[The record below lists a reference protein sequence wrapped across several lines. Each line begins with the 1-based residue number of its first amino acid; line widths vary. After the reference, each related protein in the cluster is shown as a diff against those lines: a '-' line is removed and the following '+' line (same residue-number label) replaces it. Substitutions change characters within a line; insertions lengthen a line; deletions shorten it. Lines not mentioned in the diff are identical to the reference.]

1 MAAGRSRCGCPK
13 GCEPTVIEKPP
24 MPVAEAPAAAVAAAL
39 DEGGLA
45 QAAAGARSACIL
57 ICDITRPVPNR
68 LFLRPLV
75 ERLEGAGIARASITV
90 LVATGL
96 HRPNLGAEL
105 AEVVGDPWVLEHVRV
120 VNHDAR
126 DDAEHVDLGRTR
138 RGTPIR
144 LDRRFVEAE
153 VRIATGLVEP
163 HFMAGYSG
171 GRKVIAPGIAHAE
184 TITTFHNHRFMSDP
198 GAENC
203 VLDGNPLHR
212 EQLEIL
218 DRIGG
223 ALALNTV
230 IDDRRQLAFVNF
242 GDCRES
248 HLDAVAFVRR
258 FAEVALPRRFATV
271 VTSAAGYP
279 LDKTYYQTVK
289 GMVGALGALADGGR
303 SHRRVGVLGRARLG
317 GVPGRPATPRRGRSG
332 RLPRRDPGQGPHA
345 DIDEWQTQMQTRP
358 PGSGKGVPLRRG
370 ALPRRADAY
379 RGGRHRLGGGR
390 GRGEHRAPPR
400 PADRDHS
407 GGAVRHPAR
416 GLTAGP
422 GSPPRLSDPRPRG
435 RGRGRERTA
444 PVPGVLVSRP
454 PGGPPG
460 RDAGGRS
467 HGRRDL
473 ARLRGGA
480 VRDRPSVG

>member
-1 MAAGRSRCGCPK
+1 MKVDLLYGRGSLAVRLPK

-39 DEGGLA
+39 DRGGLA
-45 QAAAGARSACIL
+45 RAAGGARSACIL
-57 ICDITRPVPNR
+57 ICDVTRPVPNR

-75 ERLEGAGIARASITV
+75 ERLEGAGVPRRSVTV

-105 AEVVGDPWVLEHVRV
+105 AEVVGDPWVLDHVRV

-126 DDAEHVDLGRTR
+126 DDAAHVDLGRTR

-144 LDRRFVEAE
+144 LDRRFVEAD

-198 GAENC
+198 RAENC

-230 IDDRRQLAFVNF
+230 IDDRRRLAFVNF

-258 FAEVALPRRFATV
+258 FAEVSLPRRFATV

-289 GMVGALGALADGGR
+289 GMVGALGALEDGGDLIVASECSEGLGSAEYR
-303 SHRRVGVLGRARLG
+303 DAQRRLVEAGPEAFLAGL
-317 GVPGRPATPRRGRSG
+317 RGKA
-332 RLPRRDPGQGPHA
+332 HA
-345 DIDEWQTQMQTRP
+345 DVDEWQTQMQTR
-358 PGSGKGVPLRRG
+358 SL
-370 ALPRRADAY
+370 A
-379 RGGRHRLGGGR
+379 R
-390 GRGEHRAPPR
+390 GRVRLFTEGLS
-400 PADRDHS
+400 PADRTLTGVGDAS
-407 GGAVRHPAR
+407 SVEEAVAESIERCR
-416 GLTAGP
+416 
-422 GSPPRLSDPRPRG
+422 DPRVAVIPEGPYVIPRP
-435 RGRGRERTA
+435 ERC
-444 PVPGVLVSRP
+444 S
-454 PGGPPG
+454 
-460 RDAGGRS
+460 
-467 HGRRDL
+467 
-473 ARLRGGA
+473 
-480 VRDRPSVG
+480 